1 MARQFRVGTVERF
14 GNMVM
19 GSLLRL
25 GVPIGK
31 FRLLVVRGRVSGR
44 PIETPLALFEYGGQR
59 HLLAAYGTVNWVRN
73 LRAADGQAML
83 RCGHTLEHVH
93 AVELPPADAALVY
106 QAALQAGPPGIPKP
120 LVAVYR
126 ERMVLPYLD
135 VNQDSP
141 LADFE
146 RQVVTHPV
154 FAVQSR

>member
-73 LRAADGQAML
+73 LRAADGQGLL
-83 RCGHTLEHVH
+83 RRGHTVEYIR
-93 AVELPPADAALVY
+93 AIELPPAEAAVVY
-106 QAALQAGPPGIPKP
+106 RAALQSGPPGIPYP
-120 LVAVYR
+120 IVEIYR
-126 ERMVLPYLD
+126 NRMILPYLD
-135 VNQDSP
+135 VGLNSP
-141 LADFE
+141 LDAFE
-146 RQVVTHPV
+146 RQVLTHPV
-154 FAVQSR
+154 FALSAR